1 MNSRE
6 AIKLNLDLSGMVAS
20 TYLEDLTDEELMRR
34 PHAGCNHI
42 KWQLGHLIVSEHK
55 IVETVVPSSMPSLP
69 EGFADRYTTATA
81 SSDLATDFDSKADLL
96 ALAASLRTA
105 TLTTLDSLSDEALDQ
120 PSPEPVRAYAPSV
133 GAAFSMQGGNWLM
146 HAGQW
151 AVVRRQL
158 GREPIF

>member
-1 MNSRE
+1 
-6 AIKLNLDLSGMVAS
+6 
-20 TYLEDLTDEELMRR
+20 
-34 PHAGCNHI
+34 
-42 KWQLGHLIVSEHK
+42 
-55 IVETVVPSSMPSLP
+55 MPSLS

-133 GAAFSMQGGNWLM
+133 GAAFSMQGGHWFM